1 MSDSAARQSLTL
13 LIVSFGYRIIRWKWK
28 FFSRS
33 LSVLHGR
40 GVGRT
45 WMEKTIPR
53 ARSLEDRVYGF
64 YERNSNR
71 LPMILMLEMSFH
83 FAGVLEIYTTLWFI
97 SGVVAPTLLTAFIL
111 ESV

>member
-1 MSDSAARQSLTL
+1 
-13 LIVSFGYRIIRWKWK
+13 
-28 FFSRS
+28 
-33 LSVLHGR
+33 
-40 GVGRT
+40 
-45 WMEKTIPR
+45 MEKTIPR

-71 LPMILMLEMSFH
+71 LLMILMLEMSFH

-111 ESV
+111 ESVNRVINIVFKFIPFRLGVDEAGTGMLAKARGFGSRS